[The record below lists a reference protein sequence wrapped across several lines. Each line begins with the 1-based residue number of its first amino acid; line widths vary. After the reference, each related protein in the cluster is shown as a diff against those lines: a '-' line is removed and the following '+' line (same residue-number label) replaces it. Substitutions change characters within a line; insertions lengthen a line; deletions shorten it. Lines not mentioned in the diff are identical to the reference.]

1 MVDVLSHDG
10 RQRRRDGRP
19 DLGGGAGAQR
29 HAGHVGVGDRRWAAA
44 AVAWAPHGAPRGLKI
59 GDTFPISMGES
70 GEKVE
75 KNMEQKKLTV
85 NDHDISL
92 VWNFWMN
99 F

>member
-1 MVDVLSHDG
+1 
-10 RQRRRDGRP
+10 
-19 DLGGGAGAQR
+19 
-29 HAGHVGVGDRRWAAA
+29 
-44 AVAWAPHGAPRGLKI
+44 
-59 GDTFPISMGES
+59 MGES